1 MYLFVYVLI
10 CLRTYKYLYVL
21 IPLYIPE
28 LPTTDFCRY
37 EWKSFGT
44 IFRAQLRRNCLHVVT
59 YHCEISNVV
68 FCCCCSVTKL
78 CPALCN
84 PMDCSMPG
92 FPVLYYLPDFVLI
105 HVHWVRD
112 DIQPSHPLS
121 PLPLLISIFPS
132 IMVFSNEFNLHVK
145 WTKYWTFSFSINPS
159 NKYSRL
165 MSFRIDTDWLVSS
178 PCIPRDSQESSP
190 ASQFESIYSSALSL
204 LYGPIFNICTW
215 PLEKL

>member
-44 IFRAQLRRNCLHVVT
+44 IFRAQLRRNCLHFVT

-92 FPVLYYLPDFVLI
+92 FPVLRYLPDFAQI
-105 HVHWVRD
+105 HVHWAGNAT
-112 DIQPSHPLS
+112 QT
-121 PLPLLISIFPS
+121 ISSENEEIITRGEPQKPKNSYS
-132 IMVFSNEFNLHVK
+132 IM
-145 WTKYWTFSFSINPS
+145 
-159 NKYSRL
+159 
-165 MSFRIDTDWLVSS
+165 
-178 PCIPRDSQESSP
+178 
-190 ASQFESIYSSALSL
+190 
-204 LYGPIFNICTW
+204 
-215 PLEKL
+215 PLIWK